1 MKKILKLVL
10 CMAIMLVSVYLIYN
24 HYKDYNIHD
33 NNDDF
38 ISNHNDDFEFISE
51 LKTKYN
57 NNEIVMFIKIPE
69 VLSVP
74 IVQTENNSY
83 YLNHNIYRE
92 ESNKGTPYLD
102 YRNKSLNDRKLII
115 YGHNKMNMTLVF
127 SKLLDYQ
134 NKNFFEKH
142 QDIEVSS
149 DHGKK
154 NYKIFS
160 VFTEKEDF
168 DYLDL
173 NGFPG
178 MEYYEHLLK
187 LKDKSI
193 YDTGVTIEENSKVLV
208 IQTCSLENGCDNI
221 GEYQVIIA
229 KEIHEPKNNK

>member
-1 MKKILKLVL
+1 MKKIIKLVL
-10 CMAIMLVSVYLIYN
+10 CMCIMLVSVYLIYDY
-24 HYKDYNIHD
+24 YKDYNIND
-33 NNDDF
+33 ENDDF
-38 ISNHNDDFEFISE
+38 ISNNNDEFELISE
-51 LKTKYN
+51 LKSKYN
-57 NNEIVMFIKIPE
+57 NNEIVMYMEIPD

-74 IVQTENNSY
+74 IVQTENNSF
-83 YLNHNIYRE
+83 YLTHNIYRE

-134 NKNFFEKH
+134 NKNFYDAHPE
-142 QDIEVSS
+142 IEIFS

-154 NYKIFS
+154 TYKVFS

-178 MEYYEHLLK
+178 LEYYEHLLN
-187 LKDKSI
+187 LKKKSI
-193 YDTGVTIEENSKVLV
+193 YDTGVSIEENSKVLV

-221 GEYQVIIA
+221 AEYQVIVA
-229 KEIHEPKNNK
+229 KEVPTPKKIK

>member
-1 MKKILKLVL
+1 MKKIIKLGL
-10 CMAIMLVSVYLIYN
+10 CMCLMLVSVYLIHDY
-24 HYKDYNIHD
+24 YKDYNIQ

-38 ISNHNDDFEFISE
+38 ISNHDDDFELISK
-51 LKTKYN
+51 LRNKYS
-57 NNEIVMFIKIPE
+57 NNEIVMMMEIPD

-74 IVQTENNSY
+74 IVQTENNSF
-83 YLNHNIYRE
+83 YLEHDISRE
-92 ESNKGTPYLD
+92 ESDKGTPYLD
-102 YRNKSLNDRKLII
+102 YRNKSLKDRKLII

-134 NKNFFEKH
+134 NNNFYEGH
-142 QDIEVSS
+142 SEIIIYS
-149 DHGKK
+149 DQGKK
-154 NYKIFS
+154 TYKIFS

-178 MEYYEHLLK
+178 LEYYEHLLK

-193 YDTGVTIEENSKVLV
+193 YDTGVSIEENSKVLV
-208 IQTCSLENGCDNI
+208 IQTCALENGCDNI

-229 KEIHEPKNNK
+229 KEIREPKN